1 MSFDTKLTRK
11 CDHWVI
17 EEDHVVEPDFKTV
30 YLDQAISNYENVKVR
45 VNGVAWDRYNKSEIL
60 IEQDVSSQITG
71 SNKIFVVSKIPIYDG
86 SNKNRVAQRNVDITA
101 IVSVVEEDVTEQFST
116 SGTDILIVA
125 QHRPISSPYNIYA
138 VQLVP
143 NDVLVEVDSGMGF
156 VQVEVSRIESMF
168 GKVFLSAAPPI
179 GASVRISYSYKAR
192 ILTFNA
198 NTGSIELREY
208 PQIGNTIKI
217 SYFYLAEDGWSI
229 QYDDTLK
236 TNRIIFDQTK
246 QTNHIHVIEED
257 VSGQFIG
264 IPNVTHF
271 YTKNKNLIPPR
282 AKPNT
287 SSDYVS
293 LNHIAIKHN
302 GTLVTARNI
311 EAKIG
316 RIDLGF
322 VPLKTD
328 IITISYHYRS
338 TGPSDIISVDYLV
351 SLNKCR
357 KCKRTGQ
364 VNDYDYDKL
373 GEVVIVQKEKKMLQD
388 LVKMTLAIKGSNKA
402 HPWWGTSLMS
412 FIGTTRL
419 PDYYKTKFKGELI
432 EIGEKIKD
440 LQTQQSQ
447 YQQVD
452 DEEFFSFLENI
463 SVEQSDIDPNFYEI
477 NAYVISQAGTSIPL
491 DTSLYFSKPLI
502 AKE

>member
-1 MSFDTKLTRK
+1 MK
-11 CDHWVI
+11 
-17 EEDHVVEPDFKTV
+17 
-30 YLDQAISNYENVKVR
+30 
-45 VNGVAWDRYNKSEIL
+45 VNGILWDKFNKSEFL
-60 IEQDVSSQITG
+60 IEEDVSSQITG

-86 SNKNRVAQRNVDITA
+86 ANKNRLAQRNIDITV
-101 IVSVVEEDVTEQFST
+101 IVSVAEEDVTEQFAV
-116 SGTDILIVA
+116 SGTDTLIVV
-125 QHRPISSPYNIYA
+125 QHRPLISPYNIYA

-143 NDVLVEVDSGMGF
+143 NDVLVEVDSGSGYES
-156 VQVEVSRIESMF
+156 VEVSKIESMF
-168 GKVFLSAAPPI
+168 GKVFLSESPPI
-179 GASVRISYSYKAR
+179 GSNVRISYSYKAR
-192 ILTFNA
+192 VLTFNA
-198 NTGSIELREY
+198 NNGTIELREY
-208 PQIGNTIKI
+208 PQIDNTVKI
-217 SYFYLAEDGWSI
+217 FYFYLSRDGWTI
-229 QYDDTLK
+229 QYNDELQ
-236 TNRIIFDQTK
+236 TNKIIFDQQK
-246 QTNHIHVIEED
+246 QTNHIHVIDED
-257 VSGQFIG
+257 VSSQFIG

-271 YTKNKNLIPPR
+271 FTKNKNLIPPR

-293 LNHIAIKHN
+293 LHHIVIKHN
-302 GTLVTARNI
+302 GILVTARNI

-322 VPLKTD
+322 VPKKNDTV
-328 IITISYHYRS
+328 TISYHYRS
-338 TGPSDIISVDYLV
+338 TGPGDIISVNYLV
-351 SLNKCR
+351 SVNKCR

-373 GEVVIVQKEKKMLQD
+373 GEVVTVQKEKKMLQD
-388 LVKMTLAIKGSNKA
+388 LIKMTLAIKGSNKA
-402 HPWWGTSLMS
+402 HLWWGTSLIS

-463 SVEQSDIDPNFYEI
+463 TVEQSNVDPNFYEI
-477 NAYVISQAGTSIPL
+477 DAYVISQAGTSIQL